1 MNSHAIR
8 WVFGSWLAAVSL
20 VAQADS
26 SPPASDAATVID
38 LAQAPPGP
46 PALTGHETP
55 SRSSGSS
62 LLTLAA
68 APLGDEVLS
77 QVRGGFVTD
86 TGLKISFGIERAV
99 YINGDLVTTTRL
111 STPDLSATTGGR
123 SSDPAGTLALV
134 QNGAG
139 NYFLSEIGRSALPS
153 VIQNT
158 LDNQAIRTVTVINAS
173 VNSMDLLRSMNLSSS
188 VRNAIADFLP
198 R

>member
-1 MNSHAIR
+1 M
-8 WVFGSWLAAVSL
+8 
-20 VAQADS
+20 
-26 SPPASDAATVID
+26 
-38 LAQAPPGP
+38 
-46 PALTGHETP
+46 
-55 SRSSGSS
+55 
-62 LLTLAA
+62 
-68 APLGDEVLS
+68 
-77 QVRGGFVTD
+77 TD

>member
-1 MNSHAIR
+1 M
-8 WVFGSWLAAVSL
+8 V
-20 VAQADS
+20 
-26 SPPASDAATVID
+26 D
-38 LAQAPPGP
+38 LAQVPPGP

-55 SRSSGSS
+55 SRSSVSALLS
-62 LLTLAA
+62 LAT
-68 APLGDEVLS
+68 APLADEALA